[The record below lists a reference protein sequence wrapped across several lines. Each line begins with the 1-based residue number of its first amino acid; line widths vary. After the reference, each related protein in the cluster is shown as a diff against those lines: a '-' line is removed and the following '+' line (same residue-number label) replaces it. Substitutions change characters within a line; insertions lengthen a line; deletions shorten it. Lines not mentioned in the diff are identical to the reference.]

1 MSVAVSSPPQPAIPR
16 RYWPHLL
23 ILVAALLRL
32 STLSLKSVWLD
43 EAYSVFAAAQ
53 GHALIW
59 TGFDA
64 HPPLYYSFLHEWLKL
79 VPNGSEFGLR
89 LPSALASIGGLVLIY
104 HLGRRLFDERF
115 GRIALALLAFSP
127 LEIWYAGEARMYAFV
142 ILAWLM
148 VALAL
153 VWEHWQAIPLYL
165 LGLVLGL
172 YVEYTFIPV
181 WLVLCGVWLVYWW
194 QRGRKPIPLVLW
206 LSLTGLGWLVYRPWW
221 PHLQPFLDRLVEVYD
236 IYLRAR
242 FSFLPLLSA
251 SHLLTVLGLGMVTW
265 IAAAFLIYK
274 LLHYPAITAIIAPL
288 VLFPFLFGLLLTPIP
303 RLYIPKRILV
313 TGWPLVILFVTW
325 LLWQLRDDGRR
336 MIWLTVAVSVLAAL
350 VNLFFIPKPDWRGA
364 AAFLSTYATAGDVVW
379 VVPDYN
385 GFPYDFYAEAH
396 PNQSRGEQG
405 VEEASA
411 AADTLWLISERPAS
425 PIPPHTDQIWLDE
438 NWVLVQD
445 IPDFFRLTI
454 RRYRV
459 R

>member
-1 MSVAVSSPPQPAIPR
+1 MSVAVSSLPQSAIPR

-53 GHALIW
+53 GHDLIW

-79 VPNGSEFGLR
+79 VPNGSEFWLR
-89 LPSALASIGGLVLIY
+89 LPSALASIAGLVLIY

-115 GRIALALLAFSP
+115 GLIALALLAFSP

-148 VALAL
+148 AALAL
-153 VWEHWQAIPLYL
+153 VWAHWLAVPLYL
-165 LGLVLGL
+165 AGVVLGL

-181 WLVLCGVWLVYWW
+181 WLVLCGLWLVWW
-194 QRGRKPIPLVLW
+194 WDRGRKPIPFVLW
-206 LSLTGLGWLVYRPWW
+206 LGSSLLGWWLYRPWW
-221 PHLQPFLDRLVEVYD
+221 PFLSPFLARLVDVYD

-242 FSFLPLLSA
+242 FTFLPPLTASQLL
-251 SHLLTVLGLGMVTW
+251 LVLVGGMVGLV
-265 IAAAFLIYK
+265 AAAFLARF
-274 LLHYPAITAIIAPL
+274 LLRSPFITAVVAPL
-288 VLFPFLFGLLLTPIP
+288 VLFPFVLGLLLTPIP

-325 LLWQLRDDGRR
+325 LVWQLRDDGRR
-336 MIWLTVAVSVLAAL
+336 MVWLMVLVSVLAAL
-350 VNLFFIPKPDWRGA
+350 VNVFFIPKPDWRGA
-364 AAFLSTYATAGDVVW
+364 AAFLATYATPGDVVW

-385 GFPYDFYAEAH
+385 GFPYDFYAEAY
-396 PNQSRGEQG
+396 PNQSRGERGVQG
-405 VEEASA
+405 ASA

-425 PIPPHTDQIWLDE
+425 PIPPHADQVWLDE

-454 RRYRV
+454 RRYHV